1 MKNDRCPL
9 CASVFFAKNK
19 RRDASLPRFSIL
31 FIFYAR
37 VYASTRGRMGTYYA
51 KRSQNTSF
59 DGSRSQKMKLFAIK
73 EHHLYNKAYTKGER
87 AVGKLVAVY
96 VLRDYA
102 ARRLMQAN
110 PQKRYLNR
118 VGLSVGKKIG
128 GAIQRNRAK
137 RLLREAYRAVA
148 ADGIKTGYLVV
159 LAAREQIRDKKMQDV
174 EKELRRAF
182 LRLGLLEKQEP

>member
-1 MKNDRCPL
+1 
-9 CASVFFAKNK
+9 
-19 RRDASLPRFSIL
+19 
-31 FIFYAR
+31 
-37 VYASTRGRMGTYYA
+37 
-51 KRSQNTSF
+51 
-59 DGSRSQKMKLFAIK
+59 MKLYAIK

-87 AVGKLVAVY
+87 AVGRLVAVY

-128 GAIQRNRAK
+128 GAVQRNRAK

-148 ADGIKTGYLVV
+148 AEGIKTGYLVV
-159 LAAREQIRDKKMQDV
+159 LAAREEIRDKKMQDV
-174 EKELRRAF
+174 AKELHRAF
-182 LRLGLLEKQEP
+182 LRLGLLKKDEL

>member
-1 MKNDRCPL
+1 
-9 CASVFFAKNK
+9 
-19 RRDASLPRFSIL
+19 
-31 FIFYAR
+31 
-37 VYASTRGRMGTYYA
+37 
-51 KRSQNTSF
+51 
-59 DGSRSQKMKLFAIK
+59 MKLFAIK

-87 AVGKLVAVY
+87 TVGKLVAVY

-128 GAIQRNRAK
+128 GAVQRNRAK

-148 ADGIKTGYLVV
+148 AKGIKTGYLVV

-174 EKELRRAF
+174 EKELHHAF
-182 LRLGLLEKQEP
+182 LRVGLLPEMKP